1 MRAAI
6 TRSLLDSFAS
16 VALALLGLLA
26 LLGAGGCALTGGP
39 GTIHRVDVC
48 VYGATSAGVVAAIH
62 AAREGRS
69 VVLLDCDDWI
79 GGLTTSGLGA
89 TDVGNKEAIGG
100 LSREFYQ
107 RLRRHYE
114 RPEAWTR
121 QKREEFRGRGHRK
134 GEDAVWTFEPSVAQV
149 TFAEMLAEANV
160 EPVEFRIARRH
171 GVVKDGPRILAI
183 RSERGVAVE
192 AKMFLDCSYEGDL
205 LAAAGCEFVVGR
217 EGNAQYGETLNG
229 VQVKNSK
236 YHQFV
241 TGVDPYV
248 APGDPSSGLLP
259 GIDPQGPGVEGA
271 ADHRVQAYCFRIC
284 ATDHPDNRVPWPKP
298 AGYDPQDYELLLRH
312 FEAGAKVAP
321 WHPVRMPNRK
331 TDSNNNRAVS
341 TDYIGANYD
350 YPTADYETRAAIVAE
365 HKRYQQGLHWT
376 LANSPRVPEKIREQ
390 FNRFGLAA
398 DEFVEHGNWPP
409 LLYIREARRLVGH
422 EVVTESHCMSRVV
435 APNPVGMGAYAM
447 DSHNT
452 QRYVDEHGHVRN
464 EGDVQV
470 KVPGPYGVPYG
481 ALVPQQKHATNL
493 LVPVCVSA
501 THIAF
506 GSVRMEPVFMLLAHS
521 AAIAAGIAIDE
532 DLMVQDVPFDRLEKK
547 LIAAGQIL
555 RVQ

>member
-1 MRAAI
+1 MRATI
-6 TRSLLDSFAS
+6 PRSLLDSLAH

-26 LLGAGGCALTGGP
+26 LFGSGGCALTGGS
-39 GTIHRVDVC
+39 GTLHRVDVC

-69 VVLLDCDDWI
+69 VVLLDCDDWV

-114 RPEAWTR
+114 RPESWTR

-134 GEDAVWTFEPSVAQV
+134 GEDAAWTFEPSVAQA

-160 EPVEFRIARRH
+160 APVEFRIARRH
-171 GVVKDGPRILAI
+171 GVVKDGARILAI

-241 TGVDPYV
+241 AGVDPYIV
-248 APGDPSSGLLP
+248 PGDPSSGLLP
-259 GIDPQGPGVEGA
+259 GIDPQGPGVEGG

-341 TDYIGANYD
+341 TDYLGANYD

-376 LANSPRVPEKIREQ
+376 LANDPRVPEKIREQ

-422 EVVTESHCMSRVV
+422 EVVTENHCMSRVV
-435 APNPVGMGAYAM
+435 AANPVGMGAYAM

-506 GSVRMEPVFMLLAHS
+506 GSVRMEPVFMLLAQS
-521 AAIAAGIAIDE
+521 AAIAAGMAIDG
-532 DLMVQDVPFDRLEKK
+532 DLAVQNVPFDQLEKK